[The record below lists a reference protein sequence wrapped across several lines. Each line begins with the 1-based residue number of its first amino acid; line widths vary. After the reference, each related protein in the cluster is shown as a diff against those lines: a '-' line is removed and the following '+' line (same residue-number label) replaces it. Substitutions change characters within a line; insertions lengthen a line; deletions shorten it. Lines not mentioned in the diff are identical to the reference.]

1 MLSVAKILTREL
13 PLRALFFLPEDRK
26 IALERRIR
34 GRDQF
39 DKLGRSDGVIVS
51 SGKSGRTWVRVLL
64 SRFYQVKHGIPD
76 WHLIGFENL
85 KRRNP
90 EIPIIFFTH
99 DNYLK
104 DYTGHETDK
113 SDYYGK
119 QVVLLARHPA
129 DVAVSQYFQWKFRM
143 KKRKK
148 SLNDYPEH
156 GREVEVFDFVM
167 DADCGLP
174 KIIGFMNL
182 WAKEAER
189 VKQMLLVRYEDL
201 RADTAGELGRI
212 LTFLGTPGSDEQI
225 ADAVEFASVDNMRKL
240 EERKKS
246 FFASDRLAPREQ
258 GNVNTYKVRRAK
270 VGGYRDYFDDAQCA
284 QIEALVASQLSPYY
298 GYQKDAAEAAT
309 G

>member
-1 MLSVAKILTREL
+1 MFSVAKILYREL
-13 PLRALFFLPEDRK
+13 PLRMLFFLPQDRK
-26 IALERRIR
+26 ISLERRIR

-39 DKLGRSDGVIVS
+39 DKLSRSDGVIVS
-51 SGKSGRTWVRVLL
+51 YGKSGRTWVRVLL
-64 SRFYQVKHGIPD
+64 SRFYQVKHSIPD

-104 DYTGHETDK
+104 DSTGHDSDK

-148 SLNDYPEH
+148 SLNDYPAH

-174 KIIGFMNL
+174 KIIAFMNL
-182 WAKEAER
+182 WANEADR
-189 VKQMLLVRYEDL
+189 LQQMLLIRYEDL
-201 RADTAGELGRI
+201 RVDTAAELGRV
-212 LTFLGTPGSDEQI
+212 LTFLGTPGTDEQI

-246 FFASDRLAPREQ
+246 FFASDRLAPREK

-284 QIEALVASQLSPYY
+284 QIEALVGAQLSPYY

-309 G
+309 A